1 VIPDIGAKT
10 TRLAISMPPICN
22 GLLYTESGVV
32 TDLLVVLSSAA
43 LRA

>member
-1 VIPDIGAKT
+1 
-10 TRLAISMPPICN
+10 MPPICN